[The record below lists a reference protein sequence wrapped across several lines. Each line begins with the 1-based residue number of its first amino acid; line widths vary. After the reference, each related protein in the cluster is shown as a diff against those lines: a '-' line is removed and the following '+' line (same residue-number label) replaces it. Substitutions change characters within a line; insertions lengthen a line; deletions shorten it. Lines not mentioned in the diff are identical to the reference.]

1 VTEDGKPIAV
11 LHPERRFFALQQ
23 QTTSL
28 TAIRTNFL
36 ADLYV
41 ALGDPDATGGSTIR
55 AYWKPLTPWI
65 WMGAVLMAAG
75 GMLSL
80 FDRRWRIG
88 VAARRQ
94 APAAHPAPGE

>member
-1 VTEDGKPIAV
+1 
-11 LHPERRFFALQQ
+11 
-23 QTTSL
+23 
-28 TAIRTNFL
+28 
-36 ADLYV
+36 
-41 ALGDPDATGGSTIR
+41 
-55 AYWKPLTPWI
+55 
-65 WMGAVLMAAG
+65 MGAVLMAAG